1 MTAPESFDTL
11 LALAVSLGIG
21 LLIGL
26 ERGWSHRDEGEGGRV
41 AGWRTFGLIGLL
53 GGVLSVAAG
62 FAGTLLLPAGLAAVA
77 LFFGLGYWREAGPE
91 EGLGITTEVAAI
103 VTFGLGALAG
113 HGELA
118 VAASAAIVMAMI
130 LGFKP
135 EMHGLLQ
142 RIERRELMATLRLL
156 LISVVFLSLLPD
168 RGFGPWEAINPYKIW
183 RMVVIIAAIG
193 YAGYFAIRLIGPA
206 AGLAATA
213 LLGALVSST
222 AVTIGLSRRAAR
234 EPDARP
240 MLAAGIG
247 LASTVMLARIVLVVG
262 IVAPALLGPL
272 AAALVPAALAGA
284 AVAGM
289 QLRWAAAEGPPDAP
303 ERGDPLDLG
312 GAVALGALFAAA
324 AFLVQAVRNLVGEAG
339 LYPLAALSG
348 LFDVD
353 AISLSLA
360 GSVAGGSV
368 GGDVAAAAILLAV
381 LVNTLVKPAMAGGI
395 GGSGLA
401 LRLAPSIGA
410 SVAAGA
416 AGWLLGAEWLTATIE
431 R

>member
-1 MTAPESFDTL
+1 MAAPGSFDTL
-11 LALAVSLGIG
+11 LALAVSLGVG

-26 ERGWSHRDEGEGGRV
+26 ERGWAHRDEGGRV
-41 AGWRTFGLIGLL
+41 AGWRTFGLTGLL

-62 FAGTLLLPAGLAAVA
+62 FAGALLLPAGLAAVT
-77 LFFGLGYWREAGPE
+77 LFFGLGYWREARPR
-91 EGLGITTEVAAI
+91 EGLGITTEVAAM

-118 VAASAAIVMAMI
+118 VASSAAIVMAMI

-168 RGFGPWEAINPYKIW
+168 RGFGPWEAINPYRIW
-183 RMVVIIAAIG
+183 RMVVVIAAIG

-222 AVTIGLSRRAAR
+222 AVTIGLARRAVR

-240 MLAAGIG
+240 ILAAGIG
-247 LASTVMLARIVLVVG
+247 LASTVMLVRIVLVVG

-272 AAALVPAALAGA
+272 AVALVPAALAGA
-284 AVAGM
+284 AVAAM
-289 QLRWAAAEGPPDAP
+289 QLRWAAAAGPPEAP

-381 LVNTLVKPAMAGGI
+381 LVNTLVKPAMAGAI

-416 AGWLLGAEWLTATIE
+416 AGWLVGVEWLTAAIG